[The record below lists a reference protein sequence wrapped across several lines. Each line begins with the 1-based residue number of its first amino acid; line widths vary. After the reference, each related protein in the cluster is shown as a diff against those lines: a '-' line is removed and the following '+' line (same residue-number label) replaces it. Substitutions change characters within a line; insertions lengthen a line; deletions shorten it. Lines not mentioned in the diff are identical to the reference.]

1 MSMILKFRY
10 IISFVL
16 CFPFTVFAQVPRLV
30 RVNPQHYFQRT
41 VPKGNYSGLTWLGG
55 DHYAVVSDKASES
68 GFFVFRIQIDTVS
81 GDIKD
86 IVNEGFRSSGEVNKD
101 EEGIAFFP
109 KDSTLWISREAD
121 NTVLEYGLNGKQTGR
136 RLSIPSVFSTA
147 TPAYSF
153 EALTYNAHTHCFW
166 TTSESTLRADGKQA
180 NATNQ
185 VKNRLRF
192 QSFDDT
198 FAAKEQYAYL
208 MDAPDNHPSAANY
221 AMGVPAMAALDNGCL
236 LVLEREFL
244 VTPSKLGSYVANK
257 IYCVNPIQS
266 MTISQDK
273 VLDADSPYMKK
284 VLIATWK
291 TSLSLFHQNLANY
304 EGMCLGP
311 RLMDGSQVIVLC
323 ADSQDQYGGV
333 LRDWFRTVV
342 IR

>member
-1 MSMILKFRY
+1 MILKFRY
-10 IISFVL
+10 IIIFVL

-30 RVNPQHYFQRT
+30 RVNSQHYFQRT

-55 DHYAVVSDKASES
+55 DHYAVVSDKVSES
-68 GFFVFRIQIDTVS
+68 GFFLFRIQIDTVS

-86 IVNEGFRSSGEVNKD
+86 IVNEGFRSSGEMNKD

-136 RLSIPSVFSTA
+136 GLSIPSVFSTA

-153 EALTYNAHTHCFW
+153 EALTYNAHTHRFW
-166 TTSESTLRADGKQA
+166 TTSESTLRPDGKQA
-180 NATNQ
+180 DAKNQ

-192 QSFDDT
+192 QIFDDS
-198 FAAKEQYAYL
+198 FVAKEQYAYL
-208 MDAPDNHPSAANY
+208 MDAPDNHSSAANY

-244 VTPSKLGSYVANK
+244 VTPSKFGSYVANK
-257 IYCVNPIQS
+257 IYCVDPIQS

-273 VLDADSPYMKK
+273 VLDTGSPYMKK

-311 RLMDGSQVIVLC
+311 HLMDGSQVIVLC

>member
-1 MSMILKFRY
+1 MILKFRY
-10 IISFVL
+10 IIIFVL
-16 CFPFTVFAQVPRLV
+16 CFPFTVFTQVPRLV
-30 RVNPQHYFQRT
+30 RVNSQHYFQRT

-55 DHYAVVSDKASES
+55 DHYAVVSDKVSES
-68 GFFVFRIQIDTVS
+68 GFFLFRIQIDTVS

-86 IVNEGFRSSGEVNKD
+86 IVNEGFRSSGEMNKD

-136 RLSIPSVFSTA
+136 GLSIPSVFSTA

-153 EALTYNAHTHCFW
+153 EALTYNAHTHRFW
-166 TTSESTLRADGKQA
+166 TTSESTLRPDGKQA
-180 NATNQ
+180 DAKNQ

-192 QSFDDT
+192 QIFDDS
-198 FAAKEQYAYL
+198 FVAKEQYAYL
-208 MDAPDNHPSAANY
+208 MDAPDNHSSAANY

-244 VTPSKLGSYVANK
+244 VTPSKFGSYVANK
-257 IYCVNPIQS
+257 IYCVDPIQS

-273 VLDADSPYMKK
+273 VLDTGSPYMKK

>member
-1 MSMILKFRY
+1 MILKFRY
-10 IISFVL
+10 IIIFVL
-16 CFPFTVFAQVPRLV
+16 CFPFTVFAQVPQLV

-136 RLSIPSVFSTA
+136 GLSIPSVFSTA

-153 EALTYNAHTHCFW
+153 EALTYNAHTHRFW
-166 TTSESTLRADGKQA
+166 TTSESTLRPDGRQADAK
-180 NATNQ
+180 NQ

-192 QSFDDT
+192 QSFDDS
-198 FAAKEQYAYL
+198 FVAKEQYAYL
-208 MDAPDNHPSAANY
+208 MDAPDNHSSAANY

-236 LVLEREFL
+236 LILEREFL
-244 VTPSKLGSYVANK
+244 VTPSKFGSYVANK
-257 IYCVNPIQS
+257 IYCVDPIQS

-273 VLDADSPYMKK
+273 VLDTGSPYMKK

>member
-1 MSMILKFRY
+1 MILKFRY
-10 IISFVL
+10 IIIFVL

-30 RVNPQHYFQRT
+30 RVNSQHYFQRT

-55 DHYAVVSDKASES
+55 EHYAVVSDKASES

-153 EALTYNAHTHCFW
+153 EALTYNAHTHRFW
-166 TTSESTLRADGKQA
+166 TTSESTLRPDGKQA
-180 NATNQ
+180 DAKNQ

-192 QSFDDT
+192 QSFDDR
-198 FAAKEQYAYL
+198 FVAKEQYAYL
-208 MDAPDNHPSAANY
+208 MDAPDNPPSAANY

-244 VTPSKLGSYVANK
+244 VTPSKFGSYVANK
-257 IYCVNPIQS
+257 IYCVDPIQS

-273 VLDADSPYMKK
+273 VLDTGSPYMKK

>member
-1 MSMILKFRY
+1 M
-10 IISFVL
+10 SFVL

-153 EALTYNAHTHCFW
+153 EALTYNAHTHRFW
-166 TTSESTLRADGKQA
+166 TTSESTLRPDGKQA
-180 NATNQ
+180 DAKNQ

-192 QSFDDT
+192 QSFDDS
-198 FAAKEQYAYL
+198 FVAKEQYAYL
-208 MDAPDNHPSAANY
+208 MDTPDNHSSAANY

-244 VTPSKLGSYVANK
+244 VTPSKFGSYVANK
-257 IYCVNPIQS
+257 IYCVDPIQS

-273 VLDADSPYMKK
+273 VLDTGSPYMKK